1 MQRGGPAAPSRFP
14 PEAPSRVL
22 PEARSRVP
30 PAAATL
36 HRGRDRLFTIAFVV
50 TLVIIGTLA
59 FRPRT
64 SMTLD
69 IENRA
74 MASWPS
80 GGSLGPSFPTAFE
93 KAFAD
98 RFGAREVLLRAYNR
112 IRVRIFGVPSSSNVL
127 IGSDGWLYFMG
138 EDGTSFDRFYRG
150 TLPVSDAQLR
160 AVVEELA
167 RRSAFLTA
175 RGVGYVVMIAPD
187 KSTIYPEYLPSWATK
202 IVAATPLD
210 RLVDA
215 IHADGSIRY
224 VDVRAALRAAKA
236 RERVY
241 FMTDSHWNLLG
252 ASVAYGELMRAVTA
266 ALPAIDVRPVPAALP
281 PYVPGV
287 DIYRGDLA
295 RLTGDPNAFGEPDYA
310 PLGKVL
316 AAPQSRCAK
325 RTDVERNNGFETYG
339 CDRPGLPR
347 AIVYRDSM
355 AIPLIPL
362 LSENFSRSIYIS
374 SRQLDPEFVLR
385 EHPDIVIEELVER
398 ALLAPAGAVMPAPP
412 AIR

>member
-1 MQRGGPAAPSRFP
+1 MQGNAPPAA
-14 PEAPSRVL
+14 
-22 PEARSRVP
+22 SRVP
-30 PAAATL
+30 PAASTR
-36 HRGRDRLFTIAFVV
+36 HPGRDRLFTIAFVV
-50 TLVIIGTLA
+50 TLVIIGVLA

-64 SMTLD
+64 NTTLE
-69 IENRA
+69 IENRT
-74 MASWPS
+74 MAPWPVKAFTPA
-80 GGSLGPSFPTAFE
+80 LPVSFE
-93 KAFAD
+93 HAFAD
-98 RFGAREVLLRAYNR
+98 RFGGREALLRAYNR
-112 IRVRIFGVPSSSNVL
+112 IRVRLFDVPSSSNVL
-127 IGSDGWLYFMG
+127 IGRDGWLYFMG
-138 EDGTSFDRFYRG
+138 EDGTSFDRFYRSV
-150 TLPVSDAQLR
+150 LPVPDAQLH
-160 AVVEELA
+160 AVVAELA
-167 RRSAFLTA
+167 RRRAFLA
-175 RGVGYVVMIAPD
+175 AHGIGYVVMVAPD
-187 KSTIYPEYLPSWATK
+187 KSTIYPEHLPHWATK
-202 IVAATPLD
+202 IATTTPLD
-210 RLVDA
+210 RLVDR
-215 IHADGSIRY
+215 IRADGSIQY
-224 VDVRAALRAAKA
+224 VDVRGALRVAKA

-252 ASVAYGELMRAVTA
+252 ASVAYGELMRAVAA
-266 ALPAIDVRPVPAALP
+266 ALPAFDVRPVPVALP

-325 RTDVERNNGFETYG
+325 RTDGERNNGIETYQ
-339 CDRPGLPR
+339 CDRPASPR

-362 LSENFSRSIYIS
+362 LSENFSRSIYVG

-412 AIR
+412 VVR

>member
-1 MQRGGPAAPSRFP
+1 MQRDGSAA
-14 PEAPSRVL
+14 A
-22 PEARSRVP
+22 SRVP
-30 PAAATL
+30 PAVSTG
-36 HRGRDRLFTIAFVV
+36 HRGRDRLFAIAFVV
-50 TLVIIGTLA
+50 TLVIIGALA

-64 SMTLD
+64 STTLD
-69 IENRA
+69 IENRT
-74 MASWPS
+74 MAAWPA
-80 GGSLGPSFPTAFE
+80 TAFTPIFPISFE
-93 KAFAD
+93 RAFAD
-98 RFGAREVLLRAYNR
+98 RFGGREALLRIYNR
-112 IRVRIFGVPSSSNVL
+112 IRVRLFGVPSSSNVL
-127 IGSDGWLYFMG
+127 IGRDGWLYFMG

-160 AVVEELA
+160 AVVAELA
-167 RRSAFLTA
+167 RRNAFLTA
-175 RGVGYVVMIAPD
+175 RGIGYVVMVAPD
-187 KSTIYPEYLPSWATK
+187 KSTIYPEYLPHWATK
-202 IVAATPLD
+202 MTATTALD
-210 RLVDA
+210 RFVDA
-215 IHADGSIRY
+215 IRADGSIRY
-224 VDVRAALRAAKA
+224 VDVRDALRVAKA

-241 FMTDSHWNLLG
+241 FETDSHWNLLG
-252 ASVAYGELMRAVTA
+252 AAVAYGELMRAVGS
-266 ALPAIDVRPVPAALP
+266 ALPAFDMRPVPPVFP

-316 AAPQSRCAK
+316 AAPQSRCAR
-325 RTDVERNNGFETYG
+325 RTDDERNNGLETYG
-339 CDRPGLPR
+339 CDRPALPR

-362 LSENFSRSIYIS
+362 LSENFSRSIYVG

-412 AIR
+412 IVR